1 MIIIQPEAGVVLVI
15 AVSDPFKKCATIRI
29 IPKYAVSKKLSE
41 NFSLRGKTALITGAS
56 QGIGEGIALAF
67 AEYGADLILHY
78 RKDRDE
84 AKAVMAKV
92 KKFGVKTFLIRAD
105 LSKTGSVASIEKQL
119 NNKAKPDILVINASL
134 QIAKPWEQITQRD
147 FDLQMNVNA
156 KSTMLLIQRFSP
168 YMIHKRWGRIITI
181 GSAQQTRPHPAMLVY
196 AASKAAVLNM
206 VQNLAMQL
214 ADKGITVNNIAPGV
228 IDTPRIQQPVPE
240 TEERIAKKL
249 ETPLGTVGQPQDCAA
264 MAVLLASNAG
274 KFITGQNIFV
284 DGGMSL

>member
-1 MIIIQPEAGVVLVI
+1 M
-15 AVSDPFKKCATIRI
+15 
-29 IPKYAVSKKLSE
+29 SKKLSE

-56 QGIGEGIALAF
+56 QGIGESIALAF

-84 AKAVMAKV
+84 ARAVMAKV
-92 KKFGVKTFLIRAD
+92 KKFGIKALMIRAD

-119 NNKAKPDILVINASL
+119 QGKAKPDILVINASL
-134 QIAKPWEQITQRD
+134 QIPQPWEQITQRD
-147 FDLQMNVNA
+147 FNAQMNVNV
-156 KSTMLLIQRFSP
+156 KSTMLLIQRLSP
-168 YMIHKRWGRIITI
+168 AMVQAGWGRIITI

-240 TEERIAKKL
+240 PQERIAKKL
-249 ETPLGTVGQPQDCAA
+249 DTPLGVIGQPVDCAA
-264 MAVLLASNAG
+264 MALLLASDAG